1 MPGAKRRRLAGGSS
15 AATPAGKED
24 GARDARRA
32 VKSAAAKQ
40 KPAQSP
46 SSPKQKKPKPPPVEE
61 EEDEDEDEDAR
72 SDMMVGTVGIDQS
85 RTKLKPSNKQKTLV
99 FASRGI
105 SRQERHFLMD
115 LRSLLPHHKAES
127 KLDEKKKL
135 ADTIPELCALRGCNS
150 TVFFE
155 NRKRKDL
162 YMYLSQVPDG
172 PTAKFLVSNV
182 HTMDEL
188 KMPGNCLKGSRPLL
202 HFDKSFTELPEL
214 QVLRALFTQT
224 FGTPRHHPNSKPF
237 IDHVFSFYY
246 VKGRVWFRNYQIV
259 EEKVPGTKQIDR
271 SLLEIGPRFVMQPI
285 RVWNGSFEGRCVWH
299 NKDYVTPNR
308 LRADA
313 KNQARE
319 YLERKRATRK
329 REAYMSGKAALPD
342 KSPVDKVFR

>member
-1 MPGAKRRRLAGGSS
+1 MPGAKRRKLARGRV
-15 AATPAGKED
+15 AAAGAGNED

-32 VKSAAAKQ
+32 AKSAGAKKKSPRPASPKE
-40 KPAQSP
+40 KPA
-46 SSPKQKKPKPPPVEE
+46 KPPPVQEA
-61 EEDEDEDEDAR
+61 EDEDEDDDAR
-72 SDMMVGTVGIDQS
+72 SDAMVGTVGIDQS
-85 RTKLKPSNKQKTLV
+85 RTKVKPSNKQKTLV

-115 LRSLLPHHKAES
+115 LRQLMPHHKAEA

-162 YMYLSQVPDG
+162 YMYLSQVPEG
-172 PTAKFLVSNV
+172 PTAKFLVSNI

-224 FGTPRHHPNSKPF
+224 FGTPRNHPNSKPF

-259 EEKVPGTKQIDR
+259 DEKVPGTKQVNR

-299 NKDYVTPNR
+299 NKEYVTPNK

-313 KNQARE
+313 KNQAKE
-319 YLERKRATRK
+319 YIERKRAIRK
-329 REAYMSGKAALPD
+329 REAYLAGKAALPE